1 MLLANVFLT
10 VAMFLNSINVINFN
24 DKLYKNQLSVEK
36 NDILSLRFEDN
47 VLDLEKL
54 APKYFLNSEV
64 IETRGK
70 GLLSKSFEKNFEE
83 FYSDLKM
90 KTSFLDEEID
100 MLENN
105 SQAFSSEY
113 LFHRKNH
120 ISTEIIS
127 LFEKIDSMTL
137 KEKRKLICYEYRNN
151 DLNKYNG
158 LIGFTIIYN
167 DRENPFLLGTIVMPK
182 YIGMLESF
190 ITSKSIEEYKSTY
203 KILSENIYSEPLSYF
218 DRYFLSTVGFK

>member
-1 MLLANVFLT
+1 M
-10 VAMFLNSINVINFN
+10 
-24 DKLYKNQLSVEK
+24 
-36 NDILSLRFEDN
+36 R
-47 VLDLEKL
+47 
-54 APKYFLNSEV
+54 
-64 IETRGK
+64 
-70 GLLSKSFEKNFEE
+70 
-83 FYSDLKM
+83 
-90 KTSFLDEEID
+90 
-100 MLENN
+100 ENN

-120 ISTEIIS
+120 IPTEIIS

-137 KEKRKLICYEYRNN
+137 KEKRKFICYEYRNN

-182 YIGMLESF
+182 YIGTLESF